1 MPRSAAGLAAPS
13 RAVCARVASS
23 ARVGPLAGRTRT
35 HAGVAVPR
43 ARVEVSRNFSRV
55 RMGEGR
61 LGAANRRLGAHSRRA
76 QTQGRLSKMLCDAT
90 KYFDERPSPQ
100 ITSRGSRRGRPMGW
114 NSKVAKNSS
123 KKATSC
129 SLEHPLPPPFTVLPL
144 THLPLRRPLAATRPP
159 LPAIERTRSASAS
172 ARLVGRRLLQR
183 LLHRKSRGVRQT
195 KTESPSGSIST
206 TTPLSLRGGSRPRRA
221 GARPSSRASTR
232 RSRNPASRPR
242 SRGRSG
248 RGGRPCPRGTRRP

>member
-1 MPRSAAGLAAPS
+1 MPRSAAGRAAPS
-13 RAVCARVASS
+13 RAACARVASS

-43 ARVEVSRNFSRV
+43 ACVEVSRNFSRV

-123 KKATSC
+123 KKAPSPSSFYSLSPTS
-129 SLEHPLPPPFTVLPL
+129 PFAA
-144 THLPLRRPLAATRPP
+144 LALAT
-159 LPAIERTRSASAS
+159 TRSPSQPS
-172 ARLVGRRLLQR
+172 
-183 LLHRKSRGVRQT
+183 SVR
-195 KTESPSGSIST
+195 
-206 TTPLSLRGGSRPRRA
+206 
-221 GARPSSRASTR
+221 ARPQPPRGSS
-232 RSRNPASRPR
+232 PAS
-242 SRGRSG
+242 GNQ
-248 RGGRPCPRGTRRP
+248 GGAPNENRVALL

>member
-1 MPRSAAGLAAPS
+1 MPRSAAGVAAPS
-13 RAVCARVASS
+13 RAACARVASS

-43 ARVEVSRNFSRV
+43 ARVEVSRNFSRM

-76 QTQGRLSKMLCDAT
+76 QYGGSPVENALRRDEVLRRAPVSK
-90 KYFDERPSPQ
+90 
-100 ITSRGSRRGRPMGW
+100 SRQSRGRPMRW
-114 NSKVAKNSS
+114 NSKLAKNSS
-123 KKATSC
+123 KKATSR
-129 SLEHPLPPPFTVLPL
+129 LIEHPLPTPCTPSEPPPPSPPSSLPPRGPPSQPSSVRARPQPPRGSSVVASFNVSFTGNQEL
-144 THLPLRRPLAATRPP
+144 
-159 LPAIERTRSASAS
+159 
-172 ARLVGRRLLQR
+172 
-183 LLHRKSRGVRQT
+183 SRGVRQT

>member
-1 MPRSAAGLAAPS
+1 MPRSAAGRAAPS
-13 RAVCARVASS
+13 RAACARVASS

-129 SLEHPLPPPFTVLPL
+129 SLEHPLPPPFTPS
-144 THLPLRRPLAATRPP
+144 HPPPPSPPSP
-159 LPAIERTRSASAS
+159 LPPRGPPPSHRAYALGLSLRAA
-172 ARLVGRRLLQR
+172 RRLLQEI
-183 LLHRKSRGVRQT
+183 KEVRQT
-195 KTESPSGSIST
+195 KTEWLYCST
-206 TTPLSLRGGSRPRRA
+206 TTPPSLRGGSRPRRA

>member
-1 MPRSAAGLAAPS
+1 MPRSAAGRAAPS
-13 RAVCARVASS
+13 RAACARVASS

-43 ARVEVSRNFSRV
+43 ARVEVSRNFSRM

-90 KYFDERPSPQ
+90 KYFDERPSPNRVSHAGARCDG
-100 ITSRGSRRGRPMGW
+100 IRNLPRIARRKQPPAPLSTLCLLPLSHLPRRRPRPCRHA
-114 NSKVAKNSS
+114 V
-123 KKATSC
+123 
-129 SLEHPLPPPFTVLPL
+129 PPPSHRAYALGL
-144 THLPLRRPLAATRPP
+144 SLRAA
-159 LPAIERTRSASAS
+159 
-172 ARLVGRRLLQR
+172 RRLLQQI
-183 LLHRKSRGVRQT
+183 KEVRQT

>member
-1 MPRSAAGLAAPS
+1 MPRSAAGRAAPS
-13 RAVCARVASS
+13 RAACARVASS

-43 ARVEVSRNFSRV
+43 ARVEVSRNFSRM

-90 KYFDERPSPQ
+90 KYFDERPSPE

-123 KKATSC
+123 KKATSLPRAPSPSAVY
-129 SLEHPLPPPFTVLPL
+129 SLSATSPVAAFVL
-144 THLPLRRPLAATRPP
+144 ATTRSPR
-159 LPAIERTRSASAS
+159 PAIERTRSASAS

-183 LLHRKSRGVRQT
+183 LLHRKSRAI
-195 KTESPSGSIST
+195 K
-206 TTPLSLRGGSRPRRA
+206 GGAPNENRVSEWLY
-221 GARPSSRASTR
+221 
-232 RSRNPASRPR
+232 
-242 SRGRSG
+242 
-248 RGGRPCPRGTRRP
+248 

>member
-1 MPRSAAGLAAPS
+1 MPRSAAGRAAPS
-13 RAVCARVASS
+13 RAACARVASS

-114 NSKVAKNSS
+114 NSKVAKNRIERIL
-123 KKATSC
+123 C
-129 SLEHPLPPPFTVLPL
+129 LRVLPL
-144 THLPLRRPLAATRPP
+144 SHLPRRRPRPCRHAVP
-159 LPAIERTRSASAS
+159 PPS
-172 ARLVGRRLLQR
+172 
-183 LLHRKSRGVRQT
+183 HRAYALG
-195 KTESPSGSIST
+195 
-206 TTPLSLRGGSRPRRA
+206 LSLRA
-221 GARPSSRASTR
+221 AR
-232 RSRNPASRPR
+232 RSSPPSTSP
-242 SRGRSG
+242 SQEIK
-248 RGGRPCPRGTRRP
+248 GGAPNENRVSEWLY

>member
-1 MPRSAAGLAAPS
+1 MPRSAAGRAAPS
-13 RAVCARVASS
+13 RAACARVASS

-114 NSKVAKNSS
+114 NSKVAKNNSS
-123 KKATSC
+123 PHFLAPGGRPAAARAR
-129 SLEHPLPPPFTVLPL
+129 HG
-144 THLPLRRPLAATRPP
+144 HQRQRQHLRRRARLRENVVDPREGRPKRGAP
-159 LPAIERTRSASAS
+159 GPQMRRLKMSEAIERAVVAIV
-172 ARLVGRRLLQR
+172 A
-183 LLHRKSRGVRQT
+183 
-195 KTESPSGSIST
+195 
-206 TTPLSLRGGSRPRRA
+206 
-221 GARPSSRASTR
+221 
-232 RSRNPASRPR
+232 
-242 SRGRSG
+242 
-248 RGGRPCPRGTRRP
+248 

>member
-1 MPRSAAGLAAPS
+1 MPRSAAGRAAPS
-13 RAVCARVASS
+13 RAACARVASS

-123 KKATSC
+123 TSC
-129 SLEHPLPPPFTVLPL
+129 SLEHPLPPPFTPS
-144 THLPLRRPLAATRPP
+144 HPPPPSPPSP
-159 LPAIERTRSASAS
+159 LPPRGPPPSHRAYALGLSLRAA
-172 ARLVGRRLLQR
+172 RRLLQEI
-183 LLHRKSRGVRQT
+183 KEVRQT
-195 KTESPSGSIST
+195 KTEWLYCST
-206 TTPLSLRGGSRPRRA
+206 TTYRTQLAMRLRREPSSYPIRPVQRFGIRGTIPLSRD
-221 GARPSSRASTR
+221 ASL
-232 RSRNPASRPR
+232 
-242 SRGRSG
+242 
-248 RGGRPCPRGTRRP
+248 